1 MLLFWLASF
10 LVASCSLVVSVF
22 RESVTSTVN
31 LVAVLDKVPSKFSA
45 DQVISN
51 VIAEIVSWILVHFLP
66 VVERETVVA
75 RPFII
80 ISSIFATI
88 WILCN
93 DVTCFVLEKYC
104 EVAIGGSIAGLKG
117 HLGREIEC
125 SAGSNFNFGE
135 AKPFLSLL
143 YVLVGPEE
151 VVDDLFAVE
160 DVDFWAEGV
169 EFWAE
174 GVRDALLAVHSAL
187 KVLKL

>member
-31 LVAVLDKVPSKFSA
+31 LVAVLDKVPWKFSA

-66 VVERETVVA
+66 VEKRETVVA

-88 WILCN
+88 WLLCN
-93 DVTCFVLEKYC
+93 DLVVLLEIYC
-104 EVAIGGSIAGLKG
+104 EVAIGGSIADLKG

-125 SAGSNFNFGE
+125 SAGSNFNLGE
-135 AKPFLSLL
+135 AKPFLSLF

-160 DVDFWAEGV
+160 DVDKWAEGV